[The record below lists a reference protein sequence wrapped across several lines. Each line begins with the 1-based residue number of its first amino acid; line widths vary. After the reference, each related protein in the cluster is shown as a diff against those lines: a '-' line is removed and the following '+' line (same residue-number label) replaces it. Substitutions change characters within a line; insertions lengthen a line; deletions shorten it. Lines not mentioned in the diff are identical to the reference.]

1 MSRPDDLELLEA
13 DIRASAPQ
21 MSPELERR
29 LEAIVAR
36 PPRRRARIWRPA
48 LATGLATGLVAGAV
62 VGVIRSGDDVTEVSR
77 IESGGSSSAGAAATP
92 APALAPD
99 ATVAPQARRVE

>member
-36 PPRRRARIWRPA
+36 PPRRRVRSWRPV
-48 LATGLATGLVAGAV
+48 LAAGLAAGLVAVSV
-62 VGVIRSGDDVTEVSR
+62 VAVIRSGDSDVSEAPR
-77 IESGGSSSAGAAATP
+77 IESGGSSSSGAAATP
-92 APALAPD
+92 AARAPAAAQD
-99 ATVAPQARRVE
+99 ATVLP